1 MEMRL
6 DCGAM
11 DRKQKDP
18 AMSASLWSA
27 GRNAHVRIVAVAL
40 VAAIIVVVVGI
51 YSRITTSGTAV
62 ATVKADRPVLRT
74 GQPATYTDSA
84 KSSIR

>member
-1 MEMRL
+1 MSPSLRS
-6 DCGAM
+6 A
-11 DRKQKDP
+11 DR
-18 AMSASLWSA
+18 
-27 GRNAHVRIVAVAL
+27 NTHIRIVAVAL
-40 VAAIIVVVVGI
+40 VAAIIFVSIGI

-62 ATVKADRPVLRT
+62 ATVKADRPVLRV